1 MIGKLSVLLA
11 KKLVKNGNIQE
22 NEQEMYVY
30 GFFMF
35 LSHMFYLFV
44 ACIFGIVFNCFIES
58 VIFYVLFQSIRRY
71 AGGYHADTQNR
82 CYVISTAIIAVALL
96 AIRYMSDGS
105 DNKIFILLQSVNFIL
120 LYFLVPVDNKNHR
133 LEQWEKEKY
142 GKKARVRIGCM
153 YVLCIFLNFTAIRSI
168 AITVGVTNLTVGGCV
183 IVGKIKNFVLNS
195 LQI

>member
-1 MIGKLSVLLA
+1 MTFVTLLM
-11 KKLVKNGNIQE
+11 G
-22 NEQEMYVY
+22 
-30 GFFMF
+30 
-35 LSHMFYLFV
+35 
-44 ACIFGIVFNCFIES
+44 CIFQVF
-58 VIFYVLFQSIRRY
+58 FQSIIFLVCFIVLRKY

-82 CYVISTAIIAVALL
+82 CYVISTVIIAVALL

-105 DNKIFILLQSVNFIL
+105 DNEIFILLQSLNFIL

-153 YVLCIFLNFTAIRSI
+153 YVLCIFLNFTAIRNI

-183 IVGKIKNFVLNS
+183 IAGKIKNIVFKQRGGKL
-195 LQI
+195 L

>member
-1 MIGKLSVLLA
+1 METQTFSKEEKEEIIRYGLDRIKSICTMTFVTLLM
-11 KKLVKNGNIQE
+11 G
-22 NEQEMYVY
+22 
-30 GFFMF
+30 
-35 LSHMFYLFV
+35 
-44 ACIFGIVFNCFIES
+44 CIFQVF
-58 VIFYVLFQSIRRY
+58 FQSIIFLVCFIALRKY

-105 DNKIFILLQSVNFIL
+105 DNEIFILLQS
-120 LYFLVPVDNKNHR
+120 
-133 LEQWEKEKY
+133 
-142 GKKARVRIGCM
+142 
-153 YVLCIFLNFTAIRSI
+153 LNFTAIRSI

>member
-71 AGGYHADTQNR
+71 AGGYHAKTETK
-82 CYVISTAIIAVALL
+82 C
-96 AIRYMSDGS
+96 
-105 DNKIFILLQSVNFIL
+105 
-120 LYFLVPVDNKNHR
+120 
-133 LEQWEKEKY
+133 E
-142 GKKARVRIGCM
+142 IGRAH
-153 YVLCIFLNFTAIRSI
+153 V
-168 AITVGVTNLTVGGCV
+168 
-183 IVGKIKNFVLNS
+183 
-195 LQI
+195 

>member
-1 MIGKLSVLLA
+1 METQTFSKKEKEEIIRYGLDRIKSTCTMTLVTLLM
-11 KKLVKNGNIQE
+11 G
-22 NEQEMYVY
+22 
-30 GFFMF
+30 
-35 LSHMFYLFV
+35 
-44 ACIFGIVFNCFIES
+44 CIFQVF
-58 VIFYVLFQSIRRY
+58 FQSIVFLVCFIVLRKY

-153 YVLCIFLNFTAIRSI
+153 YVCAVYIFEFYRDKKHSHYSWSNKSDCWRMCDCRKNKKFCIKQSAN
-168 AITVGVTNLTVGGCV
+168 
-183 IVGKIKNFVLNS
+183 IKS
-195 LQI
+195 